1 MTQTPAGWYPD
12 PSQAGQQRYWDGTA
26 WTEHVQPDAATA
38 AAPATPAAP
47 AAPAAPAYG
56 AAATE
61 PIAPAG
67 ATVSYSG
74 AGVPPSRSG
83 VPSGIVAVIAVI
95 ALLAG
100 FAGGYLVGG
109 RDDGGGSILGGSS
122 DTISVGDSITADL
135 TRGSQTIQLV
145 LDSSRQVII
154 DVSSNDFDTTLT
166 IYDEFGSEVAYN
178 DDGGQ
183 DTDSRIDRFLDR
195 GTYDLVVQQYG
206 GGFGGG
212 TFTIQVR

>member
-1 MTQTPAGWYPD
+1 MP
-12 PSQAGQQRYWDGTA
+12 TA
-26 WTEHVQPDAATA
+26 PV
-38 AAPATPAAP
+38 AP
-47 AAPAAPAYG
+47 AAPAAPTFG
-56 AAATE
+56 SAAAE
-61 PIAPAG
+61 PVAPAG
-67 ATVSYSG
+67 ATVSYQG
-74 AGVPPSRSG
+74 GGVPPSRSG

-109 RDDGGGSILGGSS
+109 RDDNGGSILGGSS
-122 DTISVGDSITADL
+122 DTIRVGESVDGDLSG
-135 TRGSQTIQLV
+135 GSQTVQLV

-154 DVSSNDFDTTLT
+154 DVSSNEFDTTLT

-212 TFTIQVR
+212 RFTIQVR